1 MFTEKLGLKPRRK
14 NKQWLFRLGQYAGS
28 MVMCTGM
35 ALGLGSCAT
44 NSPSSSSSMMPTQ
57 PTLKVVTTFLPITQ
71 FTKAVA
77 GNRAQVIQLLPTT
90 ISPHDYQAKPDDVL
104 TLTQADVLVQNGLG
118 MEEFLEDLVKNA
130 GNSKLKV
137 IDSSQGIQTI
147 TSASIEGKDHD
158 HNHDHESK
166 PQTNSKKDHVHGLYN
181 PHIWLDPKRVVQ
193 QVQTIRDGLIASDP
207 DGKTLYTANAAIYIE
222 QLKELDAET
231 TQLLLPY
238 ANKTFVAFH
247 DFAPYFAQS
256 YNLNATFLV
265 DVPNENPSPEDVKRI
280 VNTVKQT
287 QLKAILTEPQAG
299 ERIFATLSKDLAIQ
313 VSVFDPLETAPVDG
327 IPSNYYLTTM
337 RQNVKTLLTALT
349 GKSTVLQAPS
359 NWYGFTQPWVIIP
372 QRVAIRF

>member
-44 NSPSSSSSMMPTQ
+44 NSPLSSSSMMPTQ

-118 MEEFLEDLVKNA
+118 MEDFLEDLVKNA

-158 HNHDHESK
+158 HNQAHRSRLRQHRQNRQVLSVAIVGY
-166 PQTNSKKDHVHGLYN
+166 TN
-181 PHIWLDPKRVVQ
+181 
-193 QVQTIRDGLIASDP
+193 A
-207 DGKTLYTANAAIYIE
+207 GKSTLLNTLTAAGVYTAD
-222 QLKELDAET
+222 QL
-231 TQLLLPY
+231 
-238 ANKTFVAFH
+238 
-247 DFAPYFAQS
+247 
-256 YNLNATFLV
+256 
-265 DVPNENPSPEDVKRI
+265 
-280 VNTVKQT
+280 
-287 QLKAILTEPQAG
+287 
-299 ERIFATLSKDLAIQ
+299 FATLS
-313 VSVFDPLETAPVDG
+313 
-327 IPSNYYLTTM
+327 
-337 RQNVKTLLTALT
+337 
-349 GKSTVLQAPS
+349 
-359 NWYGFTQPWVIIP
+359 
-372 QRVAIRF
+372 